1 MKKTSSEKIE
11 IKEPKITTKEAI
23 DFALNLKKQTLKSIP
38 TRIKTYSSELQQNIY
53 THLENSDP

>member
-1 MKKTSSEKIE
+1 MT
-11 IKEPKITTKEAI
+11 IKEVI